1 MVNNSHHLRC
11 RNKIPGPV
19 KPQTTSTVLEAFG
32 ERCST
37 LKGVVS
43 LKCKTDK
50 TTATL
55 QFYISYQSDIPILG
69 RAACVKRIELLA
81 KKFASSKQEMVKVY
95 PTLHWARWY
104 MLNRQS
110 HLWSMDSEI
119 FQCLLMTSWKKHLNI
134 FSIISPITEPTEWVN
149 SLVITEKK
157 NGTLSV
163 CLDLHDLNKAIKRC
177 V

>member
-55 QFYISYQSDIPILG
+55 QFYVSYQSDIPILG

-95 PTLHWARWY
+95 PTLQWAR
-104 MLNRQS
+104 
-110 HLWSMDSEI
+110 
-119 FQCLLMTSWKKHLNI
+119 
-134 FSIISPITEPTEWVN
+134 
-149 SLVITEKK
+149 
-157 NGTLSV
+157 
-163 CLDLHDLNKAIKRC
+163 
-177 V
+177 